1 MAVQRHK
8 RPDLQPAVAKLLETT
23 TVAIRDGGQVLL
35 AQVVVAAAGSA
46 LKPAALRKLEQRG
59 VVLFEP
65 EGETTRFLNIGPR
78 MSVRLER
85 FGLIIPTRISG
96 RARLGS
102 GGIELDFDPAET
114 LSATKFF
121 LSVRLERIA
130 INERQIVV
138 GAGGGV
144 FDQRIDLV

>member
-1 MAVQRHK
+1 MAVQTHK
-8 RPDLQPAVAKLLETT
+8 RPDLQPAVAKLLETAT
-23 TVAIRDGGQVLL
+23 IAIRDGGQVPL
-35 AQVVVAAAGSA
+35 AQVVAAAAGSA

-85 FGLIIPTRISG
+85 FSLTIPTRISG
-96 RARLGS
+96 RARLHD
-102 GGIELDFDPAET
+102 GGIELDFDAAET

-130 INERQIVV
+130 VNERQIVV
-138 GAGGGV
+138 GAAGGA